1 MTKTSVP
8 ASYPRRILLAVTG
21 MSPQVLTETLY
32 ALAHDAHHTP
42 PTEVHII
49 TTRLGAQRARTALL
63 HEDGGQF
70 RALLR
75 DYPALGQPRFD
86 EQHIHVIHSADGT
99 PLDDIRTP
107 DENAAAADAITALLG
122 ELTRDAGSALH
133 VSIAGGRK
141 TMGFYLGYAF
151 SLFARPQDCLS
162 HVLVSEPFE
171 NHPDFFFPPL
181 TPRRLA
187 TRDGHHIDTADA
199 HITLAEI
206 PVVPL
211 RHGLPQQLLDRAHS
225 YIDTVTAAQSRL
237 GAPRLHID
245 FEQKQITCGAHTL
258 EKLDPRL
265 FAWLAWWALRAAKG
279 VAPAHWRDID
289 SQEFL
294 QVYGLHI
301 GDTLQAYDKACE
313 QQANGFEKDYFLGNN
328 SNLKRAL
335 EKQLGLA
342 AEPYLLVSRGKRPQS
357 TYGLALKPEE
367 ISFAGLPEEL
377 R

>member
-245 FEQKQITCGAHTL
+245 FEQKQITCGAHTKRSSIRVCL
-258 EKLDPRL
+258 RGWHGGHCVRPR
-265 FAWLAWWALRAAKG
+265 AWPLRTGGTSTRRSSCKSMACTSATPCKPMTK
-279 VAPAHWRDID
+279 PASSRP
-289 SQEFL
+289 
-294 QVYGLHI
+294 
-301 GDTLQAYDKACE
+301 T
-313 QQANGFEKDYFLGNN
+313 
-328 SNLKRAL
+328 
-335 EKQLGLA
+335 
-342 AEPYLLVSRGKRPQS
+342 VSRRITSSATIP
-357 TYGLALKPEE
+357 T
-367 ISFAGLPEEL
+367 
-377 R
+377 